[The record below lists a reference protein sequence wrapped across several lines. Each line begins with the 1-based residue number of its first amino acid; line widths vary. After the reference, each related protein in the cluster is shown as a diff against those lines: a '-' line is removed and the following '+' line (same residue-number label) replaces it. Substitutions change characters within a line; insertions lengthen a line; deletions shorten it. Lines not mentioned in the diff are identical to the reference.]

1 MLARENVVQP
11 MAAHECAQTAAML
24 ARAFRDNPGMVAVLK
39 GDGAA
44 RRAES
49 LSAILLGFVA
59 ATHRYGSV
67 EVVKRGES
75 VVAAALAFP
84 PGRFPPPLGFELATA
99 WAVARGRLARAHRFA
114 RWDHEVRRRHLR
126 APHFYLWFLG
136 VEPERQGQGLGSQL
150 LRSLSSK
157 ADAVRMPCFLETD
170 REKNVGLYQHHG
182 YRITSH
188 DPLPG
193 IGTRV
198 WWMQRG

>member
-84 PGRFPPPLGFELATA
+84 PGRFPPPLGFELEGP
-99 WAVARGRLARAHRFA
+99 VFVRLHFIHSRSDRFDVPTSKCSTCHLAPESTRRASNA
-114 RWDHEVRRRHLR
+114 ND
-126 APHFYLWFLG
+126 A
-136 VEPERQGQGLGSQL
+136 S
-150 LRSLSSK
+150 
-157 ADAVRMPCFLETD
+157 AD
-170 REKNVGLYQHHG
+170 
-182 YRITSH
+182 S
-188 DPLPG
+188 
-193 IGTRV
+193 
-198 WWMQRG
+198 